1 MACTTLSLFI
11 VFSLVVA
18 ARFVVDKAEK
28 NHRRRRAWA
37 LRVEPPHKSR

>member
-11 VFSLVVA
+11 VFSFVVA

-28 NHRRRRAWA
+28 SHRRRRVRAV
-37 LRVEPPHKSR
+37 RVEPPPKTR